1 MPFRK
6 HSKGNSYMYSNV
18 PPPRP
23 KKEFSKIIIYVL
35 LFAAGIGVIIF
46 SIIFDDLL
54 GKSAER
60 FTFFIGAFLMV
71 IGITSGISISDKITD
86 RNLNKTAQSFEDL
99 VRSGKYFSGKTWLR
113 KYQDF
118 SANHPVRRL
127 FMPYLVLDLSFRYIK
142 KRLVKY
148 FFVYIFLIPPV
159 FFVISVQIMRFLL
172 PENLSSGAQTW
183 TMILTVTAGE
193 FLGIALL
200 WLLSLRVFP
209 GWLARN
215 PEYRKR
221 IREIRE
227 SYKNGYAF
235 TNFYSCAVISD
246 SFVHAYNGIDFYTVP
261 RNMIKKVGCYV
272 ERVVTFQRRKSGGGH
287 DEDKY
292 IFHIVFSMS
301 DDIMYKNSI
310 RIPLDQFQVKM
321 IMDVFFPNIS
331 DPENIVYES
340 HRKNLFDFE
349 IDAVRKNSRPIFD
362 D

>member
-1 MPFRK
+1 MMPFRK

-127 FMPYLVLDLSFRYIK
+127 FMSAVQNLTQYCDRVL
-142 KRLVKY
+142 
-148 FFVYIFLIPPV
+148 
-159 FFVISVQIMRFLL
+159 
-172 PENLSSGAQTW
+172 
-183 TMILTVTAGE
+183 
-193 FLGIALL
+193 
-200 WLLSLRVFP
+200 
-209 GWLARN
+209 
-215 PEYRKR
+215 
-221 IREIRE
+221 IRQ
-227 SYKNGYAF
+227 
-235 TNFYSCAVISD
+235 
-246 SFVHAYNGIDFYTVP
+246 
-261 RNMIKKVGCYV
+261 VG
-272 ERVVTFQRRKSGGGH
+272 
-287 DEDKY
+287 
-292 IFHIVFSMS
+292 
-301 DDIMYKNSI
+301 
-310 RIPLDQFQVKM
+310 
-321 IMDVFFPNIS
+321 
-331 DPENIVYES
+331 
-340 HRKNLFDFE
+340 
-349 IDAVRKNSRPIFD
+349 SRTPD
-362 D
+362 T